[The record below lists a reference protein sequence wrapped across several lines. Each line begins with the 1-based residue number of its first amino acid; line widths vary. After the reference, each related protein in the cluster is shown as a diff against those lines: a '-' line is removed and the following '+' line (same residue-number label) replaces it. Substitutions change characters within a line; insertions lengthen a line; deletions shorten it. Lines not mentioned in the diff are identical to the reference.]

1 MNNWNLGGIADSKRQ
16 GLSNSSY
23 TLKNCNI
30 HEDVGILKCH
40 QGLENDGTGVLP
52 DEEIASIVY
61 ASNNK
66 AYFFGKNGSVW
77 VRNSSAVYS
86 LLGEIPAGAA
96 YGAIY
101 DAKEFNGDLYYTMQQ
116 RVGKYTPDATWN
128 TSTTDG
134 TQNNF
139 KNIEFD
145 LFHPL
150 KVVQNDL
157 YVGHANK
164 VGKIAP
170 AESAGGAI
178 ADKLTL
184 DSNYTVESF
193 GEITR
198 YLIIGT
204 RRQGTAAGSFA
215 GFSKLFKWDLVS
227 NTYSIEREIKE
238 FGISAF
244 IEFNS
249 ALLFNA
255 GQDGNL
261 YSFDGNFA
269 QKFKRIPGSIPND
282 TTITKNAWSSLDG
295 ITLFGVTQSGTSGVY
310 SLGGYDAKYPNVF
323 NLPFAMEDA
332 TVNAIEWVGSDLIF
346 SYKLGS
352 TRYLQ
357 KLSTTLATAE
367 TETLIESRLDKN
379 GNKVVPSPIVRYSA
393 YPAGTNVQLYASV
406 NGGSYFELTLNK
418 NSDNELTSRSIPQ
431 DTGTP
436 AKNTREIQYKLIL
449 TPNDTDT
456 PEIEFFG

>member
-1 MNNWNLGGIADSKRQ
+1 MQNWNLGGVADSKRQ
-16 GLSNSSY
+16 GLANSSY
-23 TLKNCNI
+23 TLKNCDI
-30 HEDVGILKCH
+30 HSDVGILKCH
-40 QGLENDGTGVLP
+40 QGLENDGTGDLP
-52 DEEIASIVY
+52 DEEITSIVY
-61 ASNNK
+61 ASDNK
-66 AYFFGKNGSVW
+66 AYFFGKSGGVW

-86 LLGEIPAGAA
+86 KLGDITSGAA

-116 RVGKYTPDATWN
+116 RVGQYTPSDAWG
-128 TSTTDG
+128 DRDDD
-134 TQNNF
+134 F
-139 KNIEFD
+139 KTISFD

-164 VGKIAP
+164 VGKITP
-170 AESAGGAI
+170 SESAGGAI
-178 ADKLTL
+178 TDVLTL

-215 GFSKLFKWDLVS
+215 GFSKIFKWDLVS

-244 IEFNS
+244 IEFNG

-282 TTITKNAWSSLDG
+282 TTITKNAWSSLNG

-323 NLPFAMEDA
+323 NLPFAMTNA

-346 SYKLGS
+346 SYKLDS
-352 TRYLQ
+352 VRYLQ
-357 KLSTTLATAE
+357 KLSTNLETAE

-379 GNKVVPSPIVRYSA
+379 GNKVVPSPVVRYSE
-393 YPAGTNVQLYASV
+393 YPSGTNIQLYASV
-406 NGGSYFELTLNK
+406 NGGSYSEITLDK
-418 NSDNELTSRSIPQ
+418 QVEKTLTSRAIQ
-431 DTGTP
+431 N
-436 AKNTREIQYKLIL
+436 AREIQYKLKL
-449 TPNDTDT
+449 TPNGTDT